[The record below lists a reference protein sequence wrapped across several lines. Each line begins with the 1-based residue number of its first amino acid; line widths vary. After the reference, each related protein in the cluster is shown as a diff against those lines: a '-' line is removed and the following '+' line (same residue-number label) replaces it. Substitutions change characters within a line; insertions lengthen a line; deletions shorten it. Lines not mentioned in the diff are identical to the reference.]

1 MQPEVSI
8 DFGGFI
14 VQYRAPQKWPANSC
28 KNFKLRGAIIPL
40 MKKFFILMLVLLVVL
55 PPLPGNFEPFAKEVS
70 DLKLI
75 VVAAD
80 FSDAQHKKEFSGIC
94 DELFSENGQSLNR
107 FFKEASSGTIKV
119 SQGPFLRGGWVRMPK
134 PIIYYAQDNENSFDI
149 RCHEMIDT
157 LIREAVKNGLD
168 FEEYAKSWSQPP
180 CVCIVVSGGCEGY
193 TNFPKD
199 DGFWPHMSMSSVNID
214 GKTVEFLYVLVCEEQ
229 SVNSTA
235 SQVMAHEFGHIMG
248 LADLYD
254 YDCGGP
260 FKEGDCGYP
269 VTCFEIMAARHKGL
283 GMSGFH
289 RERMG
294 FLRPVVVGQSGTYDI
309 PPITSNANG
318 SYLIVPIEGT
328 KEYLALEYRK
338 KEGIDAFWGG
348 IPSEGLLVYKIDDSV
363 AYRHRFNS
371 GDENNHYAV
380 EILNPGKTPWHENA
394 CYSIESGHTVAS
406 PKTDPSTLPFDKNYT
421 KTVTLEVISGLG
433 PALKVRIT
441 IIPKENIFFSM
452 DRNWAVTGDL
462 HKTCFKIRMFNKGSS
477 PVVLDCDTQVFG
489 EKTFDLGPDEGKG
502 ALLLLS
508 YPKDKLKERV
518 VEKIISVES
527 ENQSFTFKVL
537 LRNVYFVMD
546 YNSNGVIEEEDLLKI
561 FSSLNN
567 KEMKYDLDGDGV
579 VGYGDLIVAS
589 RYVGIR
595 YK

>member
-1 MQPEVSI
+1 
-8 DFGGFI
+8 
-14 VQYRAPQKWPANSC
+14 
-28 KNFKLRGAIIPL
+28 

>member
-134 PIIYYAQDNENSFDI
+134 PITYYAQDNENSFDI

-269 VTCFEIMAARHKGL
+269 VTCFDIMAARHKGL

-421 KTVTLEVISGLG
+421 KTVALEVISGLG

-537 LRNVYFVMD
+537 LRNAYFIMD

>member
-1 MQPEVSI
+1 
-8 DFGGFI
+8 
-14 VQYRAPQKWPANSC
+14 
-28 KNFKLRGAIIPL
+28 

-134 PIIYYAQDNENSFDI
+134 PITYYAQDNENSFDI

-269 VTCFEIMAARHKGL
+269 VTCFDIMAARHKGL

-537 LRNVYFVMD
+537 LRNAYFIMD